1 MTDSGSFWLNNS
13 MVIVRKLN
21 QLLGPLGLTFNSRV
35 RMKVQ
40 YYSGFCNTGL
50 IFH

>member
-1 MTDSGSFWLNNS
+1 MTDSRSFWLDNS

-21 QLLGPLGLTFNSRV
+21 QLLGPLGLTRV
-35 RMKVQ
+35 RTKVQ

-50 IFH
+50 ILQ